1 FCLTPTTFMQNPVA
15 NSIDSD
21 TGRAELT
28 DFWAV
33 LTNPVQLVAFPH
45 VLAGALMSGGA
56 LMMAVA
62 LWHVW
67 RTVTPPAETPLYR
80 RAAALGAVVV
90 LIGGAGTVV
99 SGDIQGRVMT
109 QVQPMQMATAEARY
123 GPYSGAA
130 DAPVEIA

>member
-1 FCLTPTTFMQNPVA
+1 SFMQNPVGY
-15 NSIDSD
+15 SIDSD

-67 RTVTPPAETPLYR
+67 RTVTPPAETPMYR

-99 SGDIQGRVMT
+99 SGDLLGRVRAQGEPREMG
-109 QVQPMQMATAEARY
+109 AAEALRATS
-123 GPYSGAA
+123 SG
-130 DAPVEIA
+130 V